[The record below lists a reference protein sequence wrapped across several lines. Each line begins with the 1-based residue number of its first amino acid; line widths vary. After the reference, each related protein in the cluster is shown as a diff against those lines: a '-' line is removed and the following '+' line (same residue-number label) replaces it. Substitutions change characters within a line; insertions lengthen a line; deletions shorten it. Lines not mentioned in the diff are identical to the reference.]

1 MEKGVFHSL
10 KKGDLVFRGNP
21 DAIIALGYVLALT
34 DKFIE
39 IEVLEPHGMVK
50 KLEGKPYCGHFTDI
64 NLFEPRTNILKKVQA

>member
-39 IEVLEPHGMVK
+39 IEVL
-50 KLEGKPYCGHFTDI
+50 
-64 NLFEPRTNILKKVQA
+64 

>member
-21 DAIIALGYVLALT
+21 DAIIALWYVLALT

-39 IEVLEPHGMVK
+39 IEVL
-50 KLEGKPYCGHFTDI
+50 
-64 NLFEPRTNILKKVQA
+64 